1 MSMVLTKMLLV
12 KLNMRKW
19 PIVIPWEA
27 TIETWG
33 KGFFN
38 AAIYLNPPSAETG

>member
-1 MSMVLTKMLLV
+1 MYNSIRENV
-12 KLNMRKW
+12 KL

-33 KGFFN
+33 KGFFS
-38 AAIYLNPPSAETG
+38 AAMYLNPPSAETG